1 MFFVH
6 NPVPLS
12 FGSKDTCSCVHF
24 IRNDYYLR
32 KKIKFVLNCNS
43 EKKDGNTNDE
53 DKSVENK
60 EDKSVENKEDKSVE
74 NKEDSLSF
82 FKEITTEMKMI
93 EWPSLDRLFKQ
104 FVIVVI
110 SLVFSAVFIYAIDGI
125 FASLS
130 KFLFEGN

>member
-43 EKKDGNTNDE
+43 EKKDGNTND
-53 DKSVENK
+53 

>member
-6 NPVPLS
+6 NPVPIS

-43 EKKDGNTNDE
+43 EKKDGNTND
-53 DKSVENK
+53 

>member
-6 NPVPLS
+6 NPVPIS
-12 FGSKDTCSCVHF
+12 FGSKDTCSRVHF

-43 EKKDGNTNDE
+43 EKKDGNTND
-53 DKSVENK
+53 
-60 EDKSVENKEDKSVE
+60 EDKSVE